1 MQKLI
6 LNKLTTTLGAVPEV
20 QAVYPPLFEGE
31 FTTYPCVV
39 LQTDSFTNDFQSTD
53 DNFKEYQY
61 KCWVIVQANKNK
73 SASDIASTTLLD
85 TVDAVI
91 AKFDEDWNGGTES
104 GHRLW
109 FRVSTG
115 LMGFEVTDKGK
126 NVYQE
131 MTILAK
137 ITTNN

>member
-6 LNKLTTTLGAVPEV
+6 LTKLTTLLEAVTRV

-39 LQTDSFTNDFQSTD
+39 LQSDSFTNDFQSTD
-53 DNFKEYQY
+53 TNFKEYQY
-61 KCWVIVQANKNK
+61 KAWVIVQANKNK
-73 SASDIASTTLLD
+73 SASDIAKSTLLD
-85 TVDAVI
+85 TVDDVVS
-91 AKFDEDWNGGTES
+91 KLDTEWNGGTEG

-115 LMGFEVTDKGK
+115 LMGYEVTDKGK

-131 MTILAK
+131 LTIVAK
-137 ITTNN
+137 ITTTN